1 MSSIAQCPTGEA
13 SVSSASEDTDDL
25 VEIVDQL
32 MRSRKITRQQ
42 YRDLSQMVLAD
53 GDIDDLE
60 RQQINRLFD
69 AIQTGRLKVLD

>member
-1 MSSIAQCPTGEA
+1 M
-13 SVSSASEDTDDL
+13 SSASEDTDDL